1 MKITLIYKNEPV
13 TLKVPE
19 SLVSLHNERLLSSAD
34 LIRELRRAY
43 IEKLSANGERV
54 SSSEIKATLIK

>member
-19 SLVSLHNERLLSSAD
+19 SLAALHKEHLLSSAD
-34 LIRELRRAY
+34 LIREMRKAY
-43 IEKLSANGERV
+43 IDRLSATGQRV
-54 SSSEIKATLIK
+54 NSSEIKGTLIK

>member
-19 SLVSLHNERLLSSAD
+19 RLVSLHNERLLSSAD

-54 SSSEIKATLIK
+54 NSSEIKATLIK

>member
-19 SLVSLHNERLLSSAD
+19 SLAALHKERLLSSAD
-34 LIRELRRAY
+34 VVRECKKAY
-43 IEKLSANGERV
+43 ASQMELSGETID
-54 SSSEIKATLIK
+54 IKQIKGTLIK